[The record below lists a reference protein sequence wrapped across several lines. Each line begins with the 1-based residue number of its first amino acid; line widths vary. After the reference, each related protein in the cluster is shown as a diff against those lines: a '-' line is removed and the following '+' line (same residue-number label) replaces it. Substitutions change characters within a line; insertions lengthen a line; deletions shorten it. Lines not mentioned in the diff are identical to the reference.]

1 MLTTKIK
8 KMKFSLQRMFQKA
21 KPIKCLT
28 YRLKVEVSFLA
39 NFFVHYEK
47 EKNTPIIREFYATDW
62 NIELNFPAG
71 YNVGFKVFVRNPSSL
86 KGETAVLS
94 IENMD
99 DDGGILVKKFELNNA
114 NPSTDAEWFRL
125 SVQ

>member
-1 MLTTKIK
+1 
-8 KMKFSLQRMFQKA
+8 MKFNFTQLFQTVK
-21 KPIKCLT
+21 KSTVKEMH
-28 YRLKVEVSFLA
+28 YRIKVEVSFLA

-62 NIELNFPAG
+62 DTELNFPAG

-114 NPSTDAEWFRL
+114 NPNTDAEWFRL
-125 SVQ
+125 SIQ